1 MNQHGLQ
8 VSIRLFT
15 LNVTTLIIYAL
26 LPKLDIIIIVV
37 IISEQTSKVYTVLD
51 LRNIVTN
58 ACNVSNAYQKIQMVS
73 NQSVYGRK

>member
-15 LNVTTLIIYAL
+15 LNDTTLIIYAL

-58 ACNVSNAYQKIQMVS
+58 TCNVSNAYQKNS
-73 NQSVYGRK
+73 NGFNSISGSK